1 MHMCYICNYFTFYSF
16 SYENHLKTNKH
27 ILKNINIKIKKI
39 INFNNISIKNNNI
52 KILKHT
58 F

>member
-1 MHMCYICNYFTFYSF
+1 MCYICNYFTFYSF